1 MLYQTEN
8 RHGGDI
14 YGGIAL
20 DFSAN
25 VSPLGTPR
33 SVTDAIE
40 RALPEL
46 YRYPDPYCRTL
57 VQTISEYEGVPKNFV
72 LCGNGA
78 SELIYAYCGA
88 VRPKRAME
96 LAPTFSEY
104 SLALRRTGCEI
115 VRYAL
120 DQNEN
125 FDLRKD
131 FLPFLARE
139 KIDALFLCNPNN
151 PTGRLIADDLL
162 EEILRICR
170 EKNIALFVDE
180 CFLSLSDGG
189 VDLTPSLS
197 DFPQLFILKAF
208 TKSFGMAGLRLG
220 YGLSA
225 DEALLRKMS
234 AAVPPWNVSTLA
246 QAAGVAA
253 LGDAEL
259 LERNRAIIRAER
271 PWLEEKLRKFGFWVC
286 PSQVNYI
293 LFRGDVGLTEQL
305 RARGVAI
312 RDCANFEGLTSGWY
326 RVAVRRHKE
335 NEQLIAAIRSVGR
348 SERMA
353 KTIMI
358 QGTMSNAG
366 KSLLAAGLCRVLKQD
381 GYRVAPFK
389 SQNMAL
395 NSFITKDGGE
405 MGRAQVVQAEA
416 AGIEPDVRM
425 NPILLKPTTDVGSQ
439 VIVNGRVQGNLPAM
453 EYYRRKRDFIPAV
466 MEAYESLARE
476 YDIIVI
482 EGAGSPAEI
491 NLQENDIVNM
501 GLARMV
507 DAPVLLV
514 GDIDRGGVFAQLYGT
529 VALQSEE
536 DRRRIK
542 GVVVNKFRGDR
553 AILEPGLKTLEELCG
568 VPVAGVVPYLHVDI
582 DDEDSLSERFGR
594 DKEPRLIDIAVIRL
608 PRISNFTDFSP
619 FERYE
624 NVSLRYVERARDL
637 RAPDMIVIPGTK
649 STIAD
654 LQWLRQSG
662 LEASI
667 QKAASGGTLVFGV
680 CGGYQMLGRHISDP
694 EQVEA
699 AGVTEID
706 GMGLL
711 PLETVFQ
718 GEKVQTQTNGVFS
731 GVAGL
736 LSELNGKRYAG
747 YEIHM
752 GRSEEARGALFSMGN
767 VYGSYVHGIFD
778 EQEVADTILTAL
790 CTKKGVS
797 FESLGT
803 LDARAYK
810 ERQYDLLADAVRAGL
825 DMPLIYRILNREV

>member
-1 MLYQTEN
+1 MNLMKNKKAAYIITGQWAKKAYQEAKIYGDAVAVASSADKTFSYIPDCSDLDIPEDADYVYICEN
-8 RHGGDI
+8 NTIYGTKFKTLPNTKGHTLVADVSSCFLSEPVDVTKYGVI

-104 SLALRRTGCEI
+104 SLALRRTGCEV
-115 VRYAL
+115 VRFAL
-120 DQNEN
+120 KQEEN

-253 LGDAEL
+253 LGDAEF
-259 LERNRAIIRAER
+259 LEKNRTIIRAER

-326 RVAVRRHKE
+326 RVAVRQYEE
-335 NEQLIAAIRSVGR
+335 NEQLIAAIGSVG
-348 SERMA
+348 
-353 KTIMI
+353 
-358 QGTMSNAG
+358 
-366 KSLLAAGLCRVLKQD
+366 
-381 GYRVAPFK
+381 
-389 SQNMAL
+389 
-395 NSFITKDGGE
+395 
-405 MGRAQVVQAEA
+405 
-416 AGIEPDVRM
+416 
-425 NPILLKPTTDVGSQ
+425 
-439 VIVNGRVQGNLPAM
+439 
-453 EYYRRKRDFIPAV
+453 
-466 MEAYESLARE
+466 
-476 YDIIVI
+476 
-482 EGAGSPAEI
+482 
-491 NLQENDIVNM
+491 
-501 GLARMV
+501 
-507 DAPVLLV
+507 
-514 GDIDRGGVFAQLYGT
+514 
-529 VALQSEE
+529 
-536 DRRRIK
+536 
-542 GVVVNKFRGDR
+542 
-553 AILEPGLKTLEELCG
+553 
-568 VPVAGVVPYLHVDI
+568 
-582 DDEDSLSERFGR
+582 
-594 DKEPRLIDIAVIRL
+594 KE
-608 PRISNFTDFSP
+608 
-619 FERYE
+619 
-624 NVSLRYVERARDL
+624 
-637 RAPDMIVIPGTK
+637 
-649 STIAD
+649 
-654 LQWLRQSG
+654 
-662 LEASI
+662 
-667 QKAASGGTLVFGV
+667 
-680 CGGYQMLGRHISDP
+680 
-694 EQVEA
+694 
-699 AGVTEID
+699 
-706 GMGLL
+706 
-711 PLETVFQ
+711 
-718 GEKVQTQTNGVFS
+718 
-731 GVAGL
+731 
-736 LSELNGKRYAG
+736 
-747 YEIHM
+747 
-752 GRSEEARGALFSMGN
+752 
-767 VYGSYVHGIFD
+767 
-778 EQEVADTILTAL
+778 
-790 CTKKGVS
+790 
-797 FESLGT
+797 
-803 LDARAYK
+803 
-810 ERQYDLLADAVRAGL
+810 
-825 DMPLIYRILNREV
+825 